1 MIVYVERKVIEDP
14 AIANESFVSI
24 KKNFCTFREGEA
36 FKYYIFIIPHV
47 VCVDVCV
54 LGM

>member
-24 KKNFCTFREGEA
+24 KKNICTFREGEA
-36 FKYYIFIIPHV
+36 FKYFIIPHV
-47 VCVDVCV
+47 VCVVVCV